1 MYAGIETASVITL
14 IAALTSGGLSF
25 AGVNKYLRSHST
37 HDDNGFYMLF
47 SIFVSIAVAIA
58 VAASSKLLMVQTAT
72 SGMGLVT
79 TASIIL
85 AIAVMIIW
93 GIFFLGAT
101 RLLKSHSAQTD
112 NGFYV
117 LLSAAVSLAMAIAA
131 VAASSK
137 LLMVQTAPSGM
148 GLMTTA
154 NITLAIAV
162 LAIWV
167 LSFVGI
173 TRHLK
178 SHSTQTDNGFYVL
191 LSAAASLAVA
201 IAAAAAGNRL
211 LMVQAAPSDMG
222 LLTTANITLAV
233 AVAAIWVISFAG
245 ITRHLKSHSIQTD
258 NGFYVLLSAAASL
271 AVAIT
276 AAAIGSRISVMQT
289 PSVNLGAGIT
299 PVDLGL
305 GAIVLAV
312 LIGPFAVRKI
322 EHNLEAFLFVMGVL
336 SVTVAGAWELHL
348 VEEAVMDP
356 VVKGIVPA
364 VLVAGMAFHY
374 GRTRAQNAMS
384 YVLDNVSIR
393 TVAFVMVIG
402 LGMMSSIITAIVA
415 ALLLVE
421 LVNCMPLERR
431 DKINLV
437 VIACF
442 SIGLGAV
449 LTPLGEPLSTIAIS
463 KLQGPPYNAGF
474 FFLFEKLAFYV
485 IPGVLAMGVLAA
497 FFTGKATKQECMT
510 AVEDSE
516 TLRDVGMRAAKV
528 YVFVMALLLLGSG
541 MKTIIDKYFIT
552 IPSEIL
558 YWVNM
563 LSAILDN
570 ATLTAAEIAP
580 SLSIGQITAM
590 LMGLLIA
597 GGMLVPGNIPNI
609 ISANKLGITSK
620 EWARLGVPLGLC
632 LLVVYF
638 VWIFYIPFG
647 PLAG

>member
-1 MYAGIETASVITL
+1 MYAGIETASVITS
-14 IAALTSGGLSF
+14 IAALTSWGLSF

-47 SIFVSIAVAIA
+47 SIFVSLAVAIA
-58 VAASSKLLMVQTAT
+58 VAAGSKLLMVQTAS

-79 TASIIL
+79 TANIIL

-93 GIFFLGAT
+93 GISFLGIT
-101 RLLKSHSAQTD
+101 RHLKYHSTQKD
-112 NGFYV
+112 NGFLM
-117 LLSAAVSLAMAIAA
+117 LLSTAASLAVAIAA
-131 VAASSK
+131 AAVGSR
-137 LLMVQTAPSGM
+137 LLMMQTAPSGM
-148 GLMTTA
+148 GLLTTA

-162 LAIWV
+162 VAIWGI
-167 LSFVGI
+167 SFVGI

-191 LSAAASLAVA
+191 LSAAASLAR
-201 IAAAAAGNRL
+201 GNSWQPPPEAESRC
-211 LMVQAAPSDMG
+211 
-222 LLTTANITLAV
+222 
-233 AVAAIWVISFAG
+233 
-245 ITRHLKSHSIQTD
+245 IQT
-258 NGFYVLLSAAASL
+258 A
-271 AVAIT
+271 
-276 AAAIGSRISVMQT
+276 
-289 PSVNLGAGIT
+289 PVNLGYGIT
-299 PVDLGL
+299 PVDIGL
-305 GAIVLAV
+305 GVVALAV
-312 LIGPFAVRKI
+312 LIGPFTVKKI

-336 SVTVAGAWELHL
+336 SVTIAGVWEMKL
-348 VEEAVMDP
+348 VEEAVMEP

-374 GRTRAQNAMS
+374 GRSRAQSAMS
-384 YVLDNVSIR
+384 YILDNVSLKA
-393 TVAFVMVIG
+393 VAFVMIVG
-402 LGMMSSIITAIVA
+402 LGLMSSIITAIIA

-421 LVNCMPLERR
+421 LVNCMPLERK

-437 VIACF
+437 IIACF
-442 SIGLGAV
+442 AIGLGAV

-474 FFLFEKLAFYV
+474 FFLFEKLALYV
-485 IPGVLAMGVLAA
+485 IPGVLAMGVLGF
-497 FFTGKATKQECMT
+497 FFTRKAVKQECISI
-510 AVEDSE
+510 AEDTE

-528 YVFVMALLLLGSG
+528 YVFVMALLLLGAG
-541 MKTIIDKYFIT
+541 MKIIIDKYFT
-552 IPSEIL
+552 AIPSEVL

-580 SLSIGQITAM
+580 SLSIGQITAA

-620 EWARLGVPLGLC
+620 EWARLGVPLGLV
-632 LLVVYF
+632 LMLVYF

>member
-1 MYAGIETASVITL
+1 MYAGIETASVITS
-14 IAALTSGGLSF
+14 IAALTGWGLSF

-47 SIFVSIAVAIA
+47 SIFAGLAVAIA
-58 VAASSKLLMVQTAT
+58 VAAGSKLLMAQTAS

-79 TASIIL
+79 TANIIL
-85 AIAVMIIW
+85 VITVVIIW
-93 GIFFLGAT
+93 GISFLGLT
-101 RLLKSHSAQTD
+101 RHLRSHSTQKD
-112 NGFYV
+112 NGFIM
-117 LLSAAVSLAMAIAA
+117 LLSAAASLAVAIASAA
-131 VAASSK
+131 VGSE
-137 LLMVQTAPSGM
+137 LLKMQNSPSAM

-154 NITLAIAV
+154 NIALAIAIV
-162 LAIWV
+162 AIWAI
-167 LSFVGI
+167 SFVAI

-178 SHSTQTDNGFYVL
+178 SHSTQKDNGFYML

-201 IAAAAAGNRL
+201 IAAAAA
-211 LMVQAAPSDMG
+211 A
-222 LLTTANITLAV
+222 
-233 AVAAIWVISFAG
+233 
-245 ITRHLKSHSIQTD
+245 
-258 NGFYVLLSAAASL
+258 
-271 AVAIT
+271 
-276 AAAIGSRISVMQT
+276 SRISMLQT
-289 PSVNLGAGIT
+289 APVNLGYGIT
-299 PVDLGL
+299 AVDAGLGL
-305 GAIVLAV
+305 VALAV
-312 LIGPFAVRKI
+312 LIGPFTVKKI

-336 SVTVAGAWELHL
+336 SVTIAGVWEMRL
-348 VEEAVMDP
+348 VEEAVMEP

-374 GRTRAQNAMS
+374 GRSRAQSAMS
-384 YVLDNVSIR
+384 YVLDNTSIKA
-393 TVAFVMVIG
+393 VAFVMIVG
-402 LGMMSSIITAIVA
+402 LGLISSVITAIIA

-421 LVNCMPLERR
+421 LVNCMPLERK

-437 VIACF
+437 IIACF

-474 FFLFEKLAFYV
+474 FFLFEKLALYV
-485 IPGVLAMGVLAA
+485 IPGVLALGVLGV
-497 FFTGKATKQECMT
+497 FFTGKATKQECVTM
-510 AVEDSE
+510 VEDNE
-516 TLRDVGMRAAKV
+516 TLRDVGARAAKV
-528 YVFVMALLLLGSG
+528 YVFVMALLLLGAG
-541 MKTIIDKYFIT
+541 MKIIIDKYFT
-552 IPSEIL
+552 AIPSEVL
-558 YWVNM
+558 FWVNM

-580 SLSIGQITAM
+580 SLSIGQITAA

-620 EWARLGVPLGLC
+620 EWARLGVPVGLV
-632 LLVVYF
+632 LMLVYF